1 MKAEID
7 DSSLDRGKLFKK
19 RVLVLFFV
27 EMFFVLLIIGR
38 LYFLQV
44 IEADKY
50 TALADENRLSSRL
63 LVPKRGI
70 ITDRFGHVLAS
81 NVQNFRAMLIREQA
95 TDDLDTILAN
105 FSQLVPLSPSE
116 IDKIRKDAKRNRA
129 FVPIQIKE
137 NLSWDDMAKIQV
149 NLPDLPGIII
159 DEGFSRSYPY
169 ASVTHIVGYVGPV
182 VDGDTAN
189 DKDLL
194 LDMPGFRIGKTGIE
208 AFYEKELRGVAGTRK
223 VETNAIGRIVREISR
238 VPGQDGKKIELSIDL
253 RLQEYISK
261 LFSHHVGAAVVMDVK
276 SGEVVAMVSEPS
288 FDPNLFNFGLSKDDW
303 DTIRKNPF
311 APMTNKAISGLYSPG
326 STFKMIVALSALEAK
341 VVSKEETVDCKGY
354 VNYKGHTIY
363 CWKRSGHG
371 PMDVYDA
378 IKHSCDS
385 YFYEVAVRAGI
396 DRISDMA
403 FQFGLGSLTGITLP
417 NEKPGLIP
425 TKEWKL
431 VNGDS
436 QWQTGDTINTG
447 IGQGSVLVTPL
458 QLAVMTSR
466 IANRGLKVEPT
477 IIKGGN
483 KNKTWKRIQR
493 LSSSNL
499 SLIREAM
506 TAVVNEKGGSAFNAK
521 LILDGIK
528 MAGKTGTSQVKHLIK
543 RVKTEQLPYK
553 ERDHALFVGYAPTS
567 NPKYA
572 VAVVV
577 EHGGS
582 GSGVAAPLVK
592 NIMEKTLE
600 LDPSNM
606 KQTSVILK

>member
-1 MKAEID
+1 MGTEID
-7 DSSLDRGKLFKK
+7 DYSMDRGKLFKK
-19 RVLVLFFV
+19 RTLVLFLL
-27 EMFFVLLIIGR
+27 EMFFVLLLVSR

-50 TALADENRLSSRL
+50 AALADENRLGNRL
-63 LVPKRGI
+63 IVPKRGI

-81 NVQNFRAMLIREQA
+81 NVQNFRVLLIREQMV
-95 TDDLDTILAN
+95 DDLDTVLAN
-105 FSQLVPLSPSE
+105 FSRLIPLSLSE
-116 IDKIRKDAKRNRA
+116 IERIHKDAKRNRA
-129 FVPIQIKE
+129 FIPIQIKE
-137 NLSWDDMAKIQV
+137 NLSWEDMAKVQM

-159 DEGFSRSYPY
+159 DEGFSRKYPY
-169 ASVTHIVGYVGPV
+169 TSVTHVVGYVGPI
-182 VDGDTAN
+182 VDNDTGN
-189 DKDLL
+189 DHDPLL
-194 LDMPGFRIGKTGIE
+194 ETPGFRIGKMGVE
-208 AFYEKELRGVAGTRK
+208 AFYEKELRGIAGNRK
-223 VETNAIGRIVREISR
+223 VETNAIGRIIREISR
-238 VPGQDGKKIELSIDL
+238 VPAQNGQKIELSIDL
-253 RLQEYISK
+253 RLQEYISQ
-261 LFSHHVGAAVVMDVK
+261 LFSHHVGAAVVINIK
-276 SGEVVAMVSEPS
+276 NGEIMAMVSEPS
-288 FDPNLFNFGLSKDDW
+288 FDANLFNFGLSNDDW

-326 STFKMIVALSALEAK
+326 STFKMIVALSALEAN
-341 VVSKEETVDCKGY
+341 VVSKDETVDCKGY

-371 PMDVYDA
+371 PMNVYDA

-385 YFYEVAVRAGI
+385 YFYDIAVRAGI

-403 FQFGLGSLTGITLP
+403 FQFGLGNLTGITLP

-431 VNGDS
+431 VNGNS

-458 QLAVMTSR
+458 QLAVMTAR

-483 KNKTWKRIQR
+483 KNKTWKRIPR
-493 LSSSNL
+493 LSASNL

-521 LILDGIK
+521 LILDNIK
-528 MAGKTGTSQVKHLIK
+528 MAGKTGTSQVKHLA
-543 RVKTEQLPYK
+543 RRMRTEQLPYK
-553 ERDHALFVGYAPTS
+553 DRDHALFVGYAPTA

-592 NIMEKTLE
+592 DIMEKTLE
-600 LDPSNM
+600 LDPANM